1 MKKVA
6 FHTLGCKVNIYE
18 TEAMQELMQK
28 AGYSIVDF
36 DDKADIYVVNTCSV
50 TNMADRKSRQ
60 MLHKA
65 KKDNPD
71 AVIVAVGCYVQAA
84 AKSIKQDEKIDIIIG
99 NNMKNKIADIINDY
113 YEHQDPNTVDISG
126 DFVLDISKIKEYE
139 EFRVLKHKEH
149 TRAFIKIQDGCNQF
163 CSYCIIPYTRGRVR
177 SRSIEE
183 IEKEVRD
190 LVNVG
195 YKEVILTGIHIS
207 SYGLDFED
215 RIQLIE
221 LVEKVAAIEGVKRL
235 RISSLEPRIITE
247 EFVERLAKLDNFCPH
262 FHLSLQ
268 SGSDNTLKAMSRR
281 YDASEFKEGV
291 RLIRKYFDMP
301 ALTTDI
307 IAGFP
312 GETEDD
318 FRESLEYI
326 RDIGFFELHV
336 FPYSKREGTKAAL
349 MKETLSNKD
358 KTRRVNLLLSMQEPI
373 RRKFLEEKI
382 GKEVEVLI
390 ESEFEHEN
398 KRYVLGHSKEYIK
411 VALPYI
417 EKARNMII
425 PAKLISFI
433 KDDIILGEELKQ

>member
-1 MKKVA
+1 
-6 FHTLGCKVNIYE
+6 
-18 TEAMQELMQK
+18 MQK

-190 LVNVG
+190 LVNAG

-207 SYGLDFED
+207 SYGLDFEEK
-215 RIQLIE
+215 IQLIE
-221 LVEKVAAIEGVKRL
+221 LVEKVAKVAGVERL

-318 FRESLEYI
+318 FTESLEYI

-336 FPYSKREGTKAAL
+336 FPYSKREGTKAAS

-390 ESEFEHEN
+390 ESEFEHED

>member
-281 YDASEFKEGV
+281 YDALEFKEGV

-318 FRESLEYI
+318 FTESLEYI

-336 FPYSKREGTKAAL
+336 FPYSKREGTKAAS

>member
-190 LVNVG
+190 LVNAG

-207 SYGLDFED
+207 SYGLDFEEK
-215 RIQLIE
+215 IQLIE
-221 LVEKVAAIEGVKRL
+221 LVEKVAKVAGVERL

-318 FRESLEYI
+318 FTESLEYI

-336 FPYSKREGTKAAL
+336 FPYSKREGTKAAS

-390 ESEFEHEN
+390 ESEFEHED

>member
-113 YEHQDPNTVDISG
+113 YEHQDPDTVDISG

-190 LVNVG
+190 LVNAG

-247 EFVERLAKLDNFCPH
+247 EFVERLAKLNNFCPH

-318 FRESLEYI
+318 FTESLEYI

>member
-190 LVNVG
+190 LVNAG

-291 RLIRKYFDMP
+291 RLIRKFFDMP

-318 FRESLEYI
+318 FTESLEYI

-336 FPYSKREGTKAAL
+336 FPYSKREGTKAAS

-425 PAKLISFI
+425 PAQLISFI

>member
-190 LVNVG
+190 LVNAG

-281 YDASEFKEGV
+281 YDALEFKEGV

-318 FRESLEYI
+318 FTESLEYI

-336 FPYSKREGTKAAL
+336 FPYSKREGTKAAS

-417 EKARNMII
+417 EKVRNMII

>member
-36 DDKADIYVVNTCSV
+36 DDNADIYVVNTCSV
-50 TNMADRKSRQ
+50 TNMSDRKSRQ

-190 LVNVG
+190 LVNAG

-207 SYGLDFED
+207 SYGLDFEEK
-215 RIQLIE
+215 IQLIE
-221 LVEKVAAIEGVKRL
+221 LVERVAKVAGVERL

-247 EFVERLAKLDNFCPH
+247 EFVERLSKLDNFCPH

-318 FRESLEYI
+318 FTESLEYI

-336 FPYSKREGTKAAL
+336 FPYSKREGTKAAS

>member
-247 EFVERLAKLDNFCPH
+247 EFVERLAKLENFCPH

-318 FRESLEYI
+318 FTESLEYI

-336 FPYSKREGTKAAL
+336 FPYSKREGTKAAS
-349 MKETLSNKD
+349 MEETLSNKD

>member
-190 LVNVG
+190 LVNAG

-207 SYGLDFED
+207 SYGLDFEEK
-215 RIQLIE
+215 IQLIE
-221 LVEKVAAIEGVKRL
+221 LVEKVAKVAGVERL

-336 FPYSKREGTKAAL
+336 FPYSKREGTKAAS

-390 ESEFEHEN
+390 ESEFEHED

-411 VALPYI
+411 VALPYV

>member
-190 LVNVG
+190 LVNAG

-207 SYGLDFED
+207 SYGLDFEEK
-215 RIQLIE
+215 IQLIE
-221 LVEKVAAIEGVKRL
+221 LVEKVAKVAGVERL

-318 FRESLEYI
+318 FTESLEYI

-336 FPYSKREGTKAAL
+336 FPYSKREGTKAAS

-390 ESEFEHEN
+390 ESEFEHDN

>member
-190 LVNVG
+190 LVNAG

-207 SYGLDFED
+207 SYGLDFEEK
-215 RIQLIE
+215 IQLIE
-221 LVEKVAAIEGVKRL
+221 LVEKVAKVAGVERL

-390 ESEFEHEN
+390 ESEFEHED

>member
-18 TEAMQELMQK
+18 TEAMQELMQR

-65 KKDNPD
+65 KKDNPE
-71 AVIVAVGCYVQAA
+71 AIVVAVGCYVQAA

-99 NNMKNKIADIINDY
+99 NNMKNKIADIINNY
-113 YEHQDPNTVDISG
+113 YEHQDPDTVDISG

-195 YKEVILTGIHIS
+195 YKEVVLTGIHIS
-207 SYGLDFED
+207 SYGLDFEEK
-215 RIQLIE
+215 IKLIE
-221 LVEKVAAIEGVKRL
+221 LVEAVAKIEGVKRL
-235 RISSLEPRIITE
+235 RISSLEPRVVTE
-247 EFVERLAKLDNFCPH
+247 EFVKRLSKLENFCPH

-268 SGSDNTLKAMSRR
+268 SGSDTTLKAMSRR
-281 YDASEFKEGV
+281 YSALEFKDGV

-312 GETEDD
+312 SETKED
-318 FRESLEYI
+318 FIESLKYI
-326 RDIGFFELHV
+326 KEIEFFELHV
-336 FPYSKREGTKAAL
+336 FPYSKREGTKAAT
-349 MKETLSNKD
+349 MKETLGNKD
-358 KTRRVNLLLSMQEPI
+358 KARRVNLLLAMQKPI
-373 RRKFLEEKI
+373 TRKFLEAKM
-382 GKEVEVLI
+382 GSEVEVLI
-390 ESEFEHEN
+390 EGEFEHEGR
-398 KRYVLGHSKEYIK
+398 KYIVGHSKEYIK
-411 VALPYI
+411 VALPYK
-417 EKARNMII
+417 EAARNTII
-425 PAKLISFI
+425 NARLKSFI
-433 KDDIILGEELKQ
+433 KDDIILADPV

>member
-207 SYGLDFED
+207 SYGLDFEEK
-215 RIQLIE
+215 IQLIE
-221 LVEKVAAIEGVKRL
+221 LVEKVAKVAGVERL

-291 RLIRKYFDMP
+291 RLIRKYFNMP

-318 FRESLEYI
+318 FTESLEYI

-336 FPYSKREGTKAAL
+336 FPYSKREGTKAAS

-425 PAKLISFI
+425 PTKLISFI

>member
-18 TEAMQELMQK
+18 TEAMQELMQR

-65 KKDNPD
+65 KKDNPE
-71 AVIVAVGCYVQAA
+71 AIVVAVGCYVQAA

-99 NNMKNKIADIINDY
+99 NNMKNKIADIINNY
-113 YEHQDPNTVDISG
+113 YEHQDPDTVDISG

-195 YKEVILTGIHIS
+195 YKEVVLTGIHIS
-207 SYGLDFED
+207 SYGLDFEEK
-215 RIQLIE
+215 IKLIE
-221 LVEKVAAIEGVKRL
+221 LVEAVAKIEGVKRL
-235 RISSLEPRIITE
+235 RISSLEPRVVTE
-247 EFVERLAKLDNFCPH
+247 EFVKRLSKLENFCPH

-268 SGSDNTLKAMSRR
+268 SGSDTTLKAMSRR
-281 YDASEFKEGV
+281 YSALEFKEGV

-312 GETEDD
+312 SETKED
-318 FRESLEYI
+318 FIESLEYI
-326 RDIGFFELHV
+326 KDIEFFELHV
-336 FPYSKREGTKAAL
+336 FPYSKREGTKAAT
-349 MKETLSNKD
+349 MKETLGNKD
-358 KTRRVNLLLSMQEPI
+358 KTRRVNLLLAMQKSI
-373 RRKFLEEKI
+373 TRKFLEAKM
-382 GKEVEVLI
+382 GSVVEVLI
-390 ESEFEHEN
+390 EGEFEHEGR
-398 KRYVLGHSKEYIK
+398 KYILGHSKEYIK
-411 VALPYI
+411 VALPYK
-417 EKARNMII
+417 EAARNTII
-425 PAKLISFI
+425 NARLKSFI
-433 KDDIILGEELKQ
+433 KDDIILADPV

>member
-207 SYGLDFED
+207 SYGLDFEEK
-215 RIQLIE
+215 IQLIE
-221 LVEKVAAIEGVKRL
+221 LVERVAKVAGVERL

-247 EFVERLAKLDNFCPH
+247 EFVERLSKLDNFCPH

-318 FRESLEYI
+318 FTESLEYI

-336 FPYSKREGTKAAL
+336 FPYSKREGTKAAS

-411 VALPYI
+411 VALPYV

-433 KDDIILGEELKQ
+433 KEDIILGEELKQ

>member
-18 TEAMQELMQK
+18 TEAMQELMQR

-65 KKDNPD
+65 KKDNPE
-71 AVIVAVGCYVQAA
+71 AIVVAVGCYVQAA

-99 NNMKNKIADIINDY
+99 NNMKNKIADIINNY
-113 YEHQDPNTVDISG
+113 YEHQDPDTVDISG

-195 YKEVILTGIHIS
+195 YKEVVLTGIHIS
-207 SYGLDFED
+207 SYGLDFEEK
-215 RIQLIE
+215 IKLIE
-221 LVEKVAAIEGVKRL
+221 LVEAVAKIEGVKRL
-235 RISSLEPRIITE
+235 RISSLEPRVVTE
-247 EFVERLAKLDNFCPH
+247 EFVKRLSKLENFCPH

-268 SGSDNTLKAMSRR
+268 SGSDTTLKAMSRR
-281 YDASEFKEGV
+281 YSALEFKEGV

-312 GETEDD
+312 SETKED
-318 FRESLEYI
+318 FIESLEYI
-326 RDIGFFELHV
+326 KDIEFFELHV
-336 FPYSKREGTKAAL
+336 FPYSKREGTKAAT
-349 MKETLSNKD
+349 MKETLGNKD
-358 KTRRVNLLLSMQEPI
+358 KTRRVNLLLAMQKPI
-373 RRKFLEEKI
+373 TRKFLEAKL
-382 GKEVEVLI
+382 GCEVEVLI
-390 ESEFEHEN
+390 EGEFEHEGE
-398 KRYVLGHSKEYIK
+398 RYILGHSKEYIK

-417 EKARNMII
+417 KAARNTII
-425 PAKLISFI
+425 NAELKSFI
-433 KDDIILGEELKQ
+433 QDDIILADSV

>member
-113 YEHQDPNTVDISG
+113 YEYQDPNTVDISG

-190 LVNVG
+190 LVNAG

-318 FRESLEYI
+318 FTESLEYI

-336 FPYSKREGTKAAL
+336 FPYSKREGTKAAS

>member
-207 SYGLDFED
+207 SYGLDFEEK
-215 RIQLIE
+215 IQLIE
-221 LVEKVAAIEGVKRL
+221 LVERVAKVAGVERL

-247 EFVERLAKLDNFCPH
+247 EFVERLSKLDNFCPH

-318 FRESLEYI
+318 FTESLEYI

>member
-1 MKKVA
+1 
-6 FHTLGCKVNIYE
+6 
-18 TEAMQELMQK
+18 MQK

-190 LVNVG
+190 LVNAG

-207 SYGLDFED
+207 SYGMDFED

-221 LVEKVAAIEGVKRL
+221 LVEKVAKVAGVERL

-291 RLIRKYFDMP
+291 RLIRKYFNMP

-318 FRESLEYI
+318 FTESLEYI

-336 FPYSKREGTKAAL
+336 FPYSKREGTKAAS

>member
-190 LVNVG
+190 LVNAG

-207 SYGLDFED
+207 SYGLDFEEK
-215 RIQLIE
+215 IQLIE

-291 RLIRKYFDMP
+291 RLIRKYFNMP

-318 FRESLEYI
+318 FTESLEYI

-336 FPYSKREGTKAAL
+336 FPYSKREGTKAAS

>member
-207 SYGLDFED
+207 SYGLDFEY

-318 FRESLEYI
+318 FTESLEYI

-336 FPYSKREGTKAAL
+336 FPYSKREGTKAAS

-373 RRKFLEEKI
+373 RRKFLEKKI

-425 PAKLISFI
+425 PAQLISFI

>member
-1 MKKVA
+1 
-6 FHTLGCKVNIYE
+6 
-18 TEAMQELMQK
+18 MQK

-190 LVNVG
+190 LVNAG

-207 SYGLDFED
+207 SYGLDFEEK
-215 RIQLIE
+215 IQLIE
-221 LVEKVAAIEGVKRL
+221 LVEKVAKVAGVERL

-318 FRESLEYI
+318 FTESLEYI

-336 FPYSKREGTKAAL
+336 FPYSKREGTKAAS

>member
-18 TEAMQELMQK
+18 TEAMQELMQR

-65 KKDNPD
+65 KKDNPE
-71 AVIVAVGCYVQAA
+71 AIVVAVGCYVQAA

-99 NNMKNKIADIINDY
+99 NNMKNKIADIINNY
-113 YEHQDPNTVDISG
+113 YEHQDPDTVDISG

-195 YKEVILTGIHIS
+195 YKEVVLTGIHIS
-207 SYGLDFED
+207 SYGLDFEEK
-215 RIQLIE
+215 IKLIE
-221 LVEKVAAIEGVKRL
+221 LVEAVAKIEGVKRL
-235 RISSLEPRIITE
+235 RISSLEPRVVTE
-247 EFVERLAKLDNFCPH
+247 EFVKRLSKLENFCPH

-268 SGSDNTLKAMSRR
+268 SGSDTTLKAMSRR
-281 YDASEFKEGV
+281 YSALEFKEGV

-312 GETEDD
+312 SETKED
-318 FRESLEYI
+318 FIESLEYI
-326 RDIGFFELHV
+326 KEIEFFELHV
-336 FPYSKREGTKAAL
+336 FPYSKREGTKAAT
-349 MKETLSNKD
+349 MKETLGNKD
-358 KTRRVNLLLSMQEPI
+358 KTRRVNLLLAMQKSI
-373 RRKFLEEKI
+373 TRKFLEAKM
-382 GKEVEVLI
+382 GSVVEVLI
-390 ESEFEHEN
+390 EGEFEHEGR
-398 KRYVLGHSKEYIK
+398 KYILGHSKEYIK
-411 VALPYI
+411 VALPYK
-417 EKARNMII
+417 EAARNAII
-425 PAKLISFI
+425 NARLKSFI
-433 KDDIILGEELKQ
+433 KDDIILADPV

>member
-190 LVNVG
+190 LVHAG

-291 RLIRKYFDMP
+291 RLIRKYFYMP

-318 FRESLEYI
+318 FTESLEYI

-336 FPYSKREGTKAAL
+336 FPYSKREGTKAAS

>member
-113 YEHQDPNTVDISG
+113 YEYQDPNTVDISG

-190 LVNVG
+190 LVNAG

-318 FRESLEYI
+318 FKESLEYI

-336 FPYSKREGTKAAL
+336 FPYSKREGTKAAS

>member
-18 TEAMQELMQK
+18 TEAMQELMQR

-36 DDKADIYVVNTCSV
+36 NDKADIYVVNTCSV

-65 KKDNPD
+65 KKDNPE
-71 AVIVAVGCYVQAA
+71 AIVVAVGCYVQAA

-99 NNMKNKIADIINDY
+99 NNMKNKIADIINNY
-113 YEHQDPNTVDISG
+113 YEHQDPDIVDISG

-183 IEKEVRD
+183 IEKEVRE
-190 LVNVG
+190 LVHVG
-195 YKEVILTGIHIS
+195 YKEVVLTGIHIS
-207 SYGLDFED
+207 SYGLDFEEP
-215 RIQLIE
+215 IELIE
-221 LVEKVAAIEGVKRL
+221 LVERVAKIEGVKRL
-235 RISSLEPRIITE
+235 RISSLEPRVVTE
-247 EFVERLAKLDNFCPH
+247 EFVKRLSKLENFCPH

-268 SGSDNTLKAMSRR
+268 SGSDSTLKAMSRR
-281 YDASEFKEGV
+281 YNAFEFKEGV
-291 RLIRKYFDMP
+291 RLIRKYFNMP

-312 GETEDD
+312 SETKDD
-318 FRESLEYI
+318 FIESLEYI
-326 RDIGFFELHV
+326 KAIEFFELHV
-336 FPYSKREGTKAAL
+336 FPYSKREGTKAAA
-349 MKETLSNKD
+349 MKETLGNKD
-358 KTRRVNLLLSMQEPI
+358 KTRRVNLLLAMQKPI
-373 RRKFLEEKI
+373 TRKFLEAKL
-382 GKEVEVLI
+382 GCEVEVLI
-390 ESEFEHEN
+390 EGEFEHEGR
-398 KRYVLGHSKEYIK
+398 RYILGHSKEYIK
-411 VALPYI
+411 VALPYK
-417 EKARNMII
+417 EAARNAII
-425 PAKLISFI
+425 NARLKSFI
-433 KDDIILGEELKQ
+433 KDDIILADPV

>member
-190 LVNVG
+190 LVHAG

-207 SYGLDFED
+207 SYGLDFEEK
-215 RIQLIE
+215 IQLIE
-221 LVEKVAAIEGVKRL
+221 LVEKVAKVAGVERL

-291 RLIRKYFDMP
+291 RLIRKYFYMP

-318 FRESLEYI
+318 FTESLEYI

-336 FPYSKREGTKAAL
+336 FPYSKREGTKAAS

>member
-190 LVNVG
+190 LVNAG

-318 FRESLEYI
+318 FTESLEYI

-336 FPYSKREGTKAAL
+336 FPYSKREGTKAAS

-425 PAKLISFI
+425 PAQLISFI

>member
-6 FHTLGCKVNIYE
+6 FHTLGCKVNMYE

-113 YEHQDPNTVDISG
+113 YEYQDPNTVDISG

-190 LVNVG
+190 LVNAG

-318 FRESLEYI
+318 FTESLEYI

-336 FPYSKREGTKAAL
+336 FPYSKREGTKAAS

>member
-1 MKKVA
+1 LKKVA

-190 LVNVG
+190 LVHAG

-291 RLIRKYFDMP
+291 RLIRKYFYMP

-318 FRESLEYI
+318 FTESLEYI

-336 FPYSKREGTKAAL
+336 FPYSKREGTKAAS

>member
-126 DFVLDISKIKEYE
+126 DFVLDISNIKEYE

-190 LVNVG
+190 LVNAG

-207 SYGLDFED
+207 SYGLDFEEK
-215 RIQLIE
+215 IQLIE
-221 LVEKVAAIEGVKRL
+221 LVEKVAKVAGVERL

-318 FRESLEYI
+318 FTESLEYI

-336 FPYSKREGTKAAL
+336 FPYSKREGTKAAS

-425 PAKLISFI
+425 PTKLISFI

>member
-1 MKKVA
+1 LKKVA

-190 LVNVG
+190 LVNAG

-207 SYGLDFED
+207 SYGMDFED

-221 LVEKVAAIEGVKRL
+221 LVEKVAKVAGVERL

-291 RLIRKYFDMP
+291 RLIRKYFNMP

-318 FRESLEYI
+318 FTESLEYI

-336 FPYSKREGTKAAL
+336 FPYSKREGTKAAS

>member
-190 LVNVG
+190 LVNAG

-291 RLIRKYFDMP
+291 RLIRKYFNMP

-318 FRESLEYI
+318 FTESLEYI

-336 FPYSKREGTKAAL
+336 FPYSKRV
-349 MKETLSNKD
+349 
-358 KTRRVNLLLSMQEPI
+358 RRQLQ
-373 RRKFLEEKI
+373 
-382 GKEVEVLI
+382 
-390 ESEFEHEN
+390 
-398 KRYVLGHSKEYIK
+398 
-411 VALPYI
+411 
-417 EKARNMII
+417 
-425 PAKLISFI
+425 
-433 KDDIILGEELKQ
+433 

>member
-190 LVNVG
+190 LVNAG

-207 SYGLDFED
+207 SYGLDFEEK
-215 RIQLIE
+215 IQLIE
-221 LVEKVAAIEGVKRL
+221 LVEKVAKVAGVERL

-307 IAGFP
+307 TAGFP

-318 FRESLEYI
+318 FTESLEYI

-336 FPYSKREGTKAAL
+336 FPYSKREGTKAAS

>member
-18 TEAMQELMQK
+18 TEAMQELMQR

-36 DDKADIYVVNTCSV
+36 NDKADIYVVNTCSV

-65 KKDNPD
+65 KKDNPE
-71 AVIVAVGCYVQAA
+71 AIVVAVGCYVQAA

-99 NNMKNKIADIINDY
+99 NNMKNKIADIINNY
-113 YEHQDPNTVDISG
+113 YEHQDPDTVDISG

-183 IEKEVRD
+183 IEKEVRE

-195 YKEVILTGIHIS
+195 YKEVVLTGIHIS
-207 SYGLDFED
+207 SYGLDFKEP
-215 RIQLIE
+215 IELIE
-221 LVEKVAAIEGVKRL
+221 LVERVAKIEGVKRL
-235 RISSLEPRIITE
+235 RISSLEPRVVTE
-247 EFVERLAKLDNFCPH
+247 EFVKRLSKLENFCPH

-268 SGSDNTLKAMSRR
+268 SGSDSTLKAMSRR
-281 YDASEFKEGV
+281 YNAFEFKEGV
-291 RLIRKYFDMP
+291 RLIRKYFNMP

-312 GETEDD
+312 SETEDD
-318 FRESLEYI
+318 FIESLEYI
-326 RDIGFFELHV
+326 KAIEFFELHV
-336 FPYSKREGTKAAL
+336 FPYSKREGTKAAA
-349 MKETLSNKD
+349 MKEILGNKD
-358 KTRRVNLLLSMQEPI
+358 KTRRVNLLLAMQKPI
-373 RRKFLEEKI
+373 TRKFLEAKL
-382 GKEVEVLI
+382 GCEVEVLI
-390 ESEFEHEN
+390 EGEFEHEGE
-398 KRYVLGHSKEYIK
+398 RYILGHSKEYIK

-417 EKARNMII
+417 KAARNTII
-425 PAKLISFI
+425 NAELKSFI
-433 KDDIILGEELKQ
+433 QDDIILAERL

>member
-113 YEHQDPNTVDISG
+113 YEHQDPDTVDISG
-126 DFVLDISKIKEYE
+126 DFVLDIRKIKEYE

-190 LVNVG
+190 LVNAG

-318 FRESLEYI
+318 FTESLEYI

-336 FPYSKREGTKAAL
+336 FPYSKREGTKAAS

>member
-207 SYGLDFED
+207 SYGLDFEEK
-215 RIQLIE
+215 IQLIE
-221 LVEKVAAIEGVKRL
+221 LVERVAKVAGVERL

-247 EFVERLAKLDNFCPH
+247 EFVERLSKLDNFCPH

-318 FRESLEYI
+318 FTESLEYI

-336 FPYSKREGTKAAL
+336 FPYSKREGTKAAS

-390 ESEFEHEN
+390 ESEFEHED

>member
-18 TEAMQELMQK
+18 TEAMQELMQR

-65 KKDNPD
+65 KKDNPE
-71 AVIVAVGCYVQAA
+71 AIVVAVGCYVQAA

-99 NNMKNKIADIINDY
+99 NNMKNKIADIINNY

-195 YKEVILTGIHIS
+195 YKEVVLTGIHIS
-207 SYGLDFED
+207 SYGLDFEEK
-215 RIQLIE
+215 IKLIE
-221 LVEKVAAIEGVKRL
+221 LVEAVAKIEGVKRL
-235 RISSLEPRIITE
+235 RISSLEPRVVTE
-247 EFVERLAKLDNFCPH
+247 EFVKRLSRLENFCPH

-268 SGSDNTLKAMSRR
+268 SGSDTTLKAMSRR
-281 YDASEFKEGV
+281 YSALEFKEGV

-301 ALTTDI
+301 ALTTDV

-312 GETEDD
+312 SETKED
-318 FRESLEYI
+318 FIESLEYI
-326 RDIGFFELHV
+326 KDIEFFELHV
-336 FPYSKREGTKAAL
+336 FPYSKREGTKAAT
-349 MKETLSNKD
+349 MKETLGNKD
-358 KTRRVNLLLSMQEPI
+358 KTRRVNLLLAMQKPI
-373 RRKFLEEKI
+373 TRKFLEAKL
-382 GKEVEVLI
+382 GCEVEVLI
-390 ESEFEHEN
+390 EGEFEHEGR
-398 KRYVLGHSKEYIK
+398 RYILGHSKEYIK
-411 VALPYI
+411 VALPYK
-417 EKARNMII
+417 EAARNTII
-425 PAKLISFI
+425 NARLKSFI
-433 KDDIILGEELKQ
+433 KDDIILADSV

>member
-190 LVNVG
+190 LVHAG

-291 RLIRKYFDMP
+291 RLIRKYFNMP

-318 FRESLEYI
+318 FTESLEYI

-336 FPYSKREGTKAAL
+336 FPYSKREGTKAAS

-433 KDDIILGEELKQ
+433 KDDIIRF

>member
-18 TEAMQELMQK
+18 TEAMQELMQR

-65 KKDNPD
+65 KKDNPE
-71 AVIVAVGCYVQAA
+71 AIVVAVGCYVQAA

-99 NNMKNKIADIINDY
+99 NNMKNKIADIINNY
-113 YEHQDPNTVDISG
+113 YEHQDPDTVDISG

-195 YKEVILTGIHIS
+195 YKEVVLTGIHIS
-207 SYGLDFED
+207 SYGLDFEEK
-215 RIQLIE
+215 IKLIE
-221 LVEKVAAIEGVKRL
+221 LVEAVAKIEGVKRL
-235 RISSLEPRIITE
+235 RISSLEPRVVTE
-247 EFVERLAKLDNFCPH
+247 EFVKRLSKLENFCPH

-268 SGSDNTLKAMSRR
+268 SGSDTTLRTMSRR
-281 YDASEFKEGV
+281 YSALEFREGV

-312 GETEDD
+312 SETKED
-318 FRESLEYI
+318 FIESLEYI
-326 RDIGFFELHV
+326 KDIEFFELHV
-336 FPYSKREGTKAAL
+336 FPYSKREGTKAAT
-349 MKETLSNKD
+349 MKETLGNKD
-358 KTRRVNLLLSMQEPI
+358 KTRRVNLLLAMQKPI
-373 RRKFLEEKI
+373 TRKFLEDKL
-382 GKEVEVLI
+382 GCEVEVLI
-390 ESEFEHEN
+390 EDEFEHEGR
-398 KRYVLGHSKEYIK
+398 RYILGHSKEYIK
-411 VALPYI
+411 VALPYK
-417 EKARNMII
+417 EAARNTII
-425 PAKLISFI
+425 NARLKSFI
-433 KDDIILGEELKQ
+433 KDDIILADSV